1 MFEVRGPFQEVI
13 LKATFLAHQLTHWS
27 HLMTRSF
34 GEDDAQRSHRFFS
47 TAEAFFP
54 MISIQIRSHS
64 LWRLYWLSTVSDF
77 VLFFIGQWFII
88 WLISIIHR
96 YLTCRYYAR
105 MHDYIPRTPFQ
116 DYILEFVYSCSWGP
130 FWVDTAEVCINEQT
144 GRKFT
149 PLMHLNSVLGG
160 PFGLGGPRRT
170 LEEAATWWGCTAGN
184 PAEFLSVCWLW
195 SENFQ
200 WQSIH
205 SIPQLQSDG

>member
-1 MFEVRGPFQEVI
+1 MMPSVLTVFFHSRGIFAYDFYSDSFAQLMTVVLAVNRKRFCVI
-13 LKATFLAHQLTHWS
+13 FHWS
-27 HLMTRSF
+27 MIYHLT
-34 GEDDAQRSHRFFS
+34 
-47 TAEAFFP
+47 
-54 MISIQIRSHS
+54 
-64 LWRLYWLSTVSDF
+64 DF
-77 VLFFIGQWFII
+77 YYTY
-88 WLISIIHR
+88 R

>member
-1 MFEVRGPFQEVI
+1 MMPSVLTVFFHSRGI
-13 LKATFLAHQLTHWS
+13 
-27 HLMTRSF
+27 
-34 GEDDAQRSHRFFS
+34 FS
-47 TAEAFFP
+47 

-96 YLTCRYYAR
+96 YLKCRYYAR

-149 PLMHLNSVLGG
+149 PLMHLNSVLGD